1 MFDTVPDME
10 LAAVQHAGSGGTG
23 DDPASDGD
31 ALRDVLARLGDRVA
45 PIGLAR
51 ERTLPVA
58 DVLRDLFPERG
69 LVRGRI
75 MACSGAA
82 ATSIA
87 LITVREAMLEGA
99 WLAAVDVTT
108 LGGDAAAELGIPL
121 ERVVRIETTSV
132 GDPAD
137 TDGDTDGGTG
147 GDTADADG
155 TVGGRVAGGRDAGGR
170 DAGGRDGD
178 RSAAVD
184 EQVSEWI
191 DVMGAAADGFDLI
204 VTRVPVG
211 LRSERRPAALR
222 KLLSRLQRR
231 GVVVLVLGDPGAVAC
246 DVSLTTASTVWS
258 GLGDGAG
265 HLRRRRIGIE
275 ATGRRQPGRRHR
287 LVDLAGSAARVEL
300 SAVPDVVVGLPG
312 VEDHGPLDTRRTVTD
327 VAEVAN
333 VAEVAGRD
341 PQAEVL
347 AEMRAAE
354 ARAAGLRV
362 AGNDDDVRGDD
373 AASDDHRLEAG

>member
-1 MFDTVPDME
+1 ME
-10 LAAVQHAGSGGTG
+10 LAAVHHAGHGTTTG
-23 DDPASDGD
+23 DDPPSDGE

-75 MACSGAA
+75 LSCGGAA

-87 LITVREAMLEGA
+87 LVTVREAMLEGA
-99 WLAAVDVTT
+99 WLAAVDVST

-121 ERVVRIETTSV
+121 ERLVRIETAHVDDSAGTTDGV
-132 GDPAD
+132 DADGID
-137 TDGDTDGGTG
+137 TDGIDTDAVDAGAGSDTGAGRRAAGGGIG
-147 GDTADADG
+147 GRR
-155 TVGGRVAGGRDAGGR
+155 TVGRGDGGRGER
-170 DAGGRDGD
+170 E
-178 RSAAVD
+178 SARAA
-184 EQVSEWI
+184 EQVSDWI
-191 DVMGAAADGFDLI
+191 DVMSAAADGFDLI
-204 VTRVPVG
+204 VTRVPAG
-211 LRSERRPAALR
+211 LRSDRRPAALR

-231 GVVVLVLGDPGAVAC
+231 GAVVLVLGDPGAVAC
-246 DVSLTTASTVWS
+246 DVALTTASTVWS

-275 ATGRRQPGRRHR
+275 ATGRRQPGRRHC

-300 SAVPDVVVGLPG
+300 SAVSDVVVGLAG
-312 VEDHGPLDTRRTVTD
+312 VEGSGRMDPEATGR
-327 VAEVAN
+327 VA
-333 VAEVAGRD
+333 VAGERD

-354 ARAAGLRV
+354 MRVVGDADVERGDTDAGHDDRRLAAG
-362 AGNDDDVRGDD
+362 
-373 AASDDHRLEAG
+373 